1 MRQILDLG
9 RRAAISCCTMK
20 NLKIGILGTGDVGR
34 ALGNGFVSL
43 GCQVMM
49 GSREA
54 GNEKAAAWAR
64 GAGELASSG
73 TFAEAAAFA
82 DIVVLATLWSGT
94 ENALRLAGAENLAGK
109 ILIDT
114 TNPLSF
120 GPQGPSLA
128 IGHTDSGGESVQ
140 RWAAQAK
147 VVKAWNI
154 VGNPHMFQPSFPGGP
169 PDMFIAGNDAD
180 AKVKVSEILAA
191 FGWQVVDLGSIEM
204 SRYLE
209 PLAMVWIMTYFRTKS
224 GNHAIKLLRK

>member
-1 MRQILDLG
+1 
-9 RRAAISCCTMK
+9 MK

-34 ALGNGFVSL
+34 ALGNGFVAT

-54 GNEKAAAWAR
+54 GNEKSAAWAQS
-64 GAGELASSG
+64 AGELASTG
-73 TFAEAAAFA
+73 TFAQAAQFA
-82 DIVVLATLWSGT
+82 DIVILATLWSGT
-94 ENALRLAGAENLAGK
+94 ENALALAGAENLAGK

-114 TNPLSF
+114 TNPLNF

-128 IGHTDSGGESVQ
+128 IGHTDSAGEQVQ
-140 RWAAQAK
+140 RWVPLAK

-169 PDMFIAGNDAD
+169 PDMFIAGNDAG
-180 AKVKVSEILAA
+180 AKEKVTEILKA
-191 FGWQVVDLGSIEM
+191 FGWDVNDLGGIEM

-209 PLAMVWIMTYFRTKS
+209 PMAMVWIMQYFRTRS
-224 GNHAIKLLRK
+224 GNHAFKLLRK

>member
-1 MRQILDLG
+1 
-9 RRAAISCCTMK
+9 MK

-34 ALGNGFVSL
+34 ALGKGFVSL

-54 GNEKAAAWAR
+54 GNEKSAAWAQS
-64 GAGELASSG
+64 AGELASSG
-73 TFAEAAAFA
+73 TFAQAAQFA

-94 ENALRLAGAENLAGK
+94 ENALKLAGHDNLAGK

-114 TNPLSF
+114 TNPLNF
-120 GPQGPSLA
+120 GPQGPSLS
-128 IGHTDSGGESVQ
+128 IGHTDSGGEHVQ
-140 RWAAQAK
+140 RWVPQAK

-154 VGNPHMFQPSFPGGP
+154 VGNPHMYQPNFPGGP
-169 PDMFIAGNDAD
+169 PDMFIAGNDAE
-180 AKVKVSEILAA
+180 AKQRVGEILTA
-191 FGWQVVDLGSIEM
+191 FGWHNIDLGSIEM

>member
-1 MRQILDLG
+1 
-9 RRAAISCCTMK
+9 MK

-54 GNEKAAAWAR
+54 GNEKSAAWAKA
-64 GAGELASSG
+64 AGELASSG
-73 TFAEAAAFA
+73 TFEQAAQFA
-82 DIVVLATLWSGT
+82 DIVVLATLWTGT

-140 RWAAQAK
+140 RWAPGAK

-154 VGNPHMFQPSFPGGP
+154 VGNPHMYQPSFPGGP
-169 PDMFIAGNDAD
+169 PDMFIAGNDGE
-180 AKVKVSEILAA
+180 AKTKVSEILAA
-191 FGWQVVDLGSIEM
+191 FGWQIVDLGGIEM

-209 PLAMVWIMTYFRTKS
+209 PLAMVWIMTYFRTRS
-224 GNHAIKLLRK
+224 GNHAFKLLRK

>member
-1 MRQILDLG
+1 
-9 RRAAISCCTMK
+9 MK

>member
-1 MRQILDLG
+1 
-9 RRAAISCCTMK
+9 MK

-54 GNEKAAAWAR
+54 GNEKSAAWAK
-64 GAGELASSG
+64 GAGELAQSG
-73 TFAEAAAFA
+73 TFEQASQFA

-94 ENALRLAGAENLAGK
+94 ENALRLAGAGNLAGK

-128 IGHTDSGGESVQ
+128 VGHTDSAGEQVQ
-140 RWAAQAK
+140 RWAPQAK

-154 VGNPHMFQPSFPGGP
+154 VGNPHMYQPNFPGGP
-169 PDMFIAGNDAD
+169 PDMFIAGNDAE
-180 AKVKVSEILAA
+180 AKQRVGEILTA
-191 FGWQVVDLGSIEM
+191 FGWHNIDLGSIEM

-209 PLAMVWIMTYFRTKS
+209 PLAMVWIMTYFRTQN
-224 GNHAIKLLRK
+224 GNHAFKLLRK

>member
-1 MRQILDLG
+1 
-9 RRAAISCCTMK
+9 MK

-54 GNEKAAAWAR
+54 GNEKSAAWAKA
-64 GAGELASSG
+64 AGELAQSG
-73 TFAEAAAFA
+73 TFEQAAQFA

-94 ENALRLAGAENLAGK
+94 ENALRLAGAGNLAGK

-128 IGHTDSGGESVQ
+128 VGHTDSAGEQVQ
-140 RWAAQAK
+140 RWAPQAK

-154 VGNPHMFQPSFPGGP
+154 VGNPHMYQPNFPGGP
-169 PDMFIAGNDAD
+169 PDMFIAGNDAE
-180 AKVKVSEILAA
+180 AKQRVGEILTA
-191 FGWQVVDLGSIEM
+191 FGWHNIDLGSIEM

-209 PLAMVWIMTYFRTKS
+209 PLAMVWIMTYFRTQN
-224 GNHAIKLLRK
+224 GNHAFKLLRK